1 MGSKVNKI
9 FKNTVY
15 LYGNTAFSM
24 FVSLLSTRLIL
35 NALGKDDFGIFCIVG
50 GAIALLGFINGG
62 MAGATQRF
70 INYAE
75 GAGLKE
81 NKIKI
86 FNASISIHLGISLI
100 SFVVLEIAFFLF
112 FNGILNIPTDRIY
125 AAKWIYQFS
134 VLSTI
139 LTIQT
144 TPYNALINAH
154 EDLKYYSNVGFIFTF
169 IKLIIAILIV
179 YISTDKLILYGILT
193 TISCLLNIII
203 VQTFCRFH
211 YDECIFSPRKYFD
224 KNIAKEMLSYASYT
238 FLTTI
243 TSASSVYGGNIVVNN
258 FFGTS
263 INAAQGVASQI
274 SGQLMVF
281 PNNLLMAINPIIG
294 KSAGNKDYNSMIKY
308 ALTSSKLSFF
318 ILLFFAIPFILET
331 NWIMSIWLK
340 NIPEWAIIFCQ
351 LEVIRRLLDQLL
363 VGLRNAISADGHI
376 KYYSKIQSFLY
387 ILPLPITFILL
398 SCGFQPVWLYI
409 NWILCLNIFASYNV
423 IQQAHRYC
431 HLNRKVFFT
440 SLVSRCII
448 VAVIM
453 AAVGSFPH
461 FFIGPSLWRSILV
474 GMLTS
479 ISFVISVWYLALTDI
494 EKQIAVHIIQLI
506 KSKIPFKNSTQS

>member
-154 EDLKYYSNVGFIFTF
+154 EDLKYYSIVGFIFTF

-318 ILLFFAIPFILET
+318 ILLFFCNTF
-331 NWIMSIWLK
+331 
-340 NIPEWAIIFCQ
+340 
-351 LEVIRRLLDQLL
+351 
-363 VGLRNAISADGHI
+363 
-376 KYYSKIQSFLY
+376 YS
-387 ILPLPITFILL
+387 
-398 SCGFQPVWLYI
+398 
-409 NWILCLNIFASYNV
+409 
-423 IQQAHRYC
+423 
-431 HLNRKVFFT
+431 
-440 SLVSRCII
+440 
-448 VAVIM
+448 
-453 AAVGSFPH
+453 
-461 FFIGPSLWRSILV
+461 
-474 GMLTS
+474 
-479 ISFVISVWYLALTDI
+479 
-494 EKQIAVHIIQLI
+494 
-506 KSKIPFKNSTQS
+506 

>member
-1 MGSKVNKI
+1 MNSKVNTI
-9 FKNTVY
+9 FTNTAY
-15 LYGNTAFSM
+15 LYGNTVLSM

-35 NALGKDDFGIFCIVG
+35 NALGKEDFGIFCIVG

-81 NKIKI
+81 NKTKI
-86 FNASISIHLGISLI
+86 FNASVSIHLGISFL
-100 SFVVLEIAFFLF
+100 SFIALEIAFFIF
-112 FNGILNIPTDRIY
+112 FNGVLNVPLDRIY
-125 AAKWIYQFS
+125 AAKWIYQFT

-154 EDLKYYSNVGFIFTF
+154 EDLKYYSVVGFILTF
-169 IKLIIAILIV
+169 IKLVIAILIT
-179 YISTDKLILYGILT
+179 YIDTDKLIFYGILT

-203 VQTFCRFH
+203 VRAFCHTH
-211 YDECIFSPRKYFD
+211 YGECIFNPRKYFD
-224 KNIAKEMLSYASYT
+224 INVAKEMFSYAGYA

-243 TSASSVYGGNIVVNN
+243 TSAFSVYGGNLVINN

-294 KSAGNKDYNSMIKY
+294 KSAGNKDYKAMIKY
-308 ALTSSKLSFF
+308 ALTSSKLSFL

-331 NWIMSIWLK
+331 DWIMAIWLK
-340 NIPEWAIIFCQ
+340 EVPDWAVIFCQ

-363 VGLRNAISADGHI
+363 VGLRNAINADGHI
-376 KYYSKIQSFLY
+376 GHYSKVQSILY
-387 ILPLPITFILL
+387 ILPLPITFVLFY
-398 SCGFQPVWLYI
+398 CGFQPVWLYI
-409 NWILCLNIFASYNV
+409 SWILCLNIFACYNV
-423 IQQAHRYC
+423 IQQAHHYC
-431 HLNRKVFFT
+431 HLHKRDFFI
-440 SLVSRCII
+440 SLVGRCII
-448 VAVIM
+448 VTGIM
-453 AAVGSFPH
+453 
-461 FFIGPSLWRSILV
+461 FIIGYLPQCFIKPSLWRVILV
-474 GMLTS
+474 GTLTS
-479 ISFVISVWYLALTDI
+479 LSFFVSVWYLALTST
-494 EKQIAVHIIQLI
+494 EKLVAVRAIQLI
-506 KSKIPFKNSTQS
+506 KNKIPF

>member
-1 MGSKVNKI
+1 MDSKVNTI
-9 FKNTVY
+9 FKNTAY

-75 GAGLKE
+75 GAGLKD
-81 NKIKI
+81 NKTKI
-86 FNASISIHLGISLI
+86 FNASVSIHLGISLI
-100 SFVVLEIAFFLF
+100 SFIALEIAFFIF
-112 FNGILNIPTDRIY
+112 FNGLLNIPADRVY

-154 EDLKYYSNVGFIFTF
+154 EDLKYYSVVGFIFTF

-179 YISTDKLILYGILT
+179 YIDTDKLILYGILIT
-193 TISCLLNIII
+193 VSCLLNIII
-203 VQTFCRFH
+203 VRAFCHSH
-211 YDECIFSPRKYFD
+211 YNECIFNPLKYFD
-224 KNIAKEMLSYASYT
+224 KTTAKEMLSYAGYA

-243 TSASSVYGGNIVVNN
+243 TSGLSVYGGNIVVNN

-294 KSAGNKDYNSMIKY
+294 KSAGSKDYASMIKY
-308 ALTSSKLSFF
+308 ALTSSKLSFL
-318 ILLFFAIPFILET
+318 ILLFFAIPFLIET
-331 NWIMSIWLK
+331 DWVMSIWLK
-340 NIPEWAIIFCQ
+340 NVPDWAVIFCQ

-363 VGLRNAISADGHI
+363 VGLRNAINADGHI
-376 KYYSKIQSFLY
+376 KHYSKIQSILY
-387 ILPLPITFILL
+387 ILPLPITFILF
-398 SCGFQPVWLYI
+398 SCGFQPVWLYV
-409 NWILCLNIFASYNV
+409 NWILCLNIFACYNV
-423 IQQAHRYC
+423 VQQAHQYC
-431 HLNRKVFFT
+431 LLNRREFFT
-440 SLVSRCII
+440 LFVGRCVI
-448 VAVIM
+448 VAGVMFVI
-453 AAVGSFPH
+453 GYLPH
-461 FFIGPSLWRSILV
+461 YFLSPSLWRIILV

-479 ISFVISVWYLALTDI
+479 LSFIVSMWYFALTSA
-494 EKQIAVHIIQLI
+494 EKQVAVHAVQLI
-506 KSKIPFKNSTQS
+506 KSKIPFKNSIQS